1 MRRQPGIWIGAAA
14 LTLSAFL
21 GSAAAGQSPAGGP
34 VTEAPSEAV
43 SDEKK
48 KLPEVTIE
56 AQRRSIQRQAHSFV
70 YDITDRVDS
79 IDSLARWGM
88 PICPLVAGITVEQG
102 EAVLTRLSQIAV
114 AAKAPLA
121 PQKCKPNFEVVVSS
135 DPEGLLKTWRHHD
148 RFMFGRIP
156 PPNGEEPIRQFMHST
171 RPIRVWYNTD
181 LTGNAG
187 ETSSDGAYALGG
199 NFEGAPVFKVTNNP
213 LMSQSALLKLTSVI
227 IVVDGRRV
235 KGYTV
240 GQLADYIGMIGL
252 AQVNPNFDP
261 SAAPSILRL
270 FAAPSSTGD
279 RPDGL
284 SPWDR
289 AFLKG
294 LYTTDQG
301 SKWQRGQIVT
311 RVVQELAP

>member
-14 LTLSAFL
+14 LVLSAFL
-21 GSAAAGQSPAGGP
+21 GSSATGQSPAGGP
-34 VTEAPSEAV
+34 VAEAPDQAV
-43 SDEKK
+43 SDEKN

-56 AQRRSIQRQAHSFV
+56 AQRRSIERQAHSFV
-70 YDITDRVDS
+70 YDITDRVND
-79 IDSLARWGM
+79 IDSLARWGR

-102 EAVLTRLSQIAV
+102 EAVLTRLSQIAI

-121 PQKCKPNFEVVVSS
+121 PQHCKPNFEVVVTS

-171 RPIRVWYNTD
+171 RPIRVWYNAD

-187 ETSSDGAYALGG
+187 ETPSDASFALNG
-199 NFEGAPVFKVTNNP
+199 NFEGAPAVSVTDNP
-213 LMSQSALLKLTSVI
+213 RMSQSALLKLTSVI

-235 KGYTV
+235 KGYSV
-240 GQLADYIGMIGL
+240 GQLADYIGMIGM

-261 SAAPSILRL
+261 STAPSILRL
-270 FAAPSSTGD
+270 FAASSSPGD
-279 RPDGL
+279 RPEGL
-284 SPWDR
+284 SRWDR

-294 LYTTDQG
+294 LYTTNQG
-301 SKWQRGQIVT
+301 SKWQVGQIVN